1 MILPSMMEKGH
12 AAQFLQ
18 VYIYIMHWWDSSWD
32 PYLVNPGN
40 FYPGFCQVHHV
51 GLQSRNV
58 EKAVVTMG
66 QSPAPRR
73 VSPPAVKAPLD
84 VKFPPKI
91 FGYRGIMFFE
101 PLPYEYRKPVSIE
114 KMISLSFVLR
124 DAFALPHWVRECH
137 DGDCSDYC
145 C

>member
-1 MILPSMMEKGH
+1 MLAPP
-12 AAQFLQ
+12 
-18 VYIYIMHWWDSSWD
+18 VYIYIYISCIDGILLGTLTW
-32 PYLVNPGN
+32 LNPGN

-91 FGYRGIMFFE
+91 FGYLGIMFFE

-114 KMISLSFVLR
+114 KMISLSFALW
-124 DAFALPHWVRECH
+124 DAFTLPHWVREC
-137 DGDCSDYC
+137 DDC
-145 C
+145 